1 MKKVVFVLCLIYQGV
16 MAQNVVNQVLIL
28 NEGRYDYTLG
38 EIETP
43 VTIGSY
49 DPVTNNYSVVDTI
62 EGARFASDMIING
75 DYFYVAA
82 DTQLLK
88 YDLNTYEL
96 LASQSVTG
104 VRNILIVND
113 NLFVSRGEYGVSFDS
128 YFQIYSKSDLT
139 FISELDTTEG
149 PKWTTQN
156 MVHTDNK
163 LYVAINNGF
172 EWGNEKS
179 LIGVLDLSTLS
190 YLEEIDLGSDATNP
204 DNMMITDDY
213 IYTVNNKNWSGAS
226 FSKVDLST
234 HSSTTINVSDVSTGC
249 GTSCLRGDKI
259 NFQISMDSV
268 LLEWD
273 PATLL
278 SSGNPLGINQNFY
291 ELAYDEVNNYL
302 YASETDYSTYG
313 KVHIY
318 DTDNNLVSEFDCGVS
333 PGTIIFDVRNTTSIE
348 DYSINQTQDDVFFDL
363 FGRKINQIENQPKGV
378 YIRSGKK
385 IFRQ

>member
-1 MKKVVFVLCLIYQGV
+1 MKKVVLVLCLIYQGI

-28 NEGRYDYTLG
+28 NEGRYDYTTG

-49 DPVTNNYSVVDTI
+49 NPVTNNYSVVDTI
-62 EGARFASDMIING
+62 DGARFASDMLIDGN
-75 DYFYVAA
+75 YFYVAA

-104 VRNILIVND
+104 ARNILVVND
-113 NLFVSRGEYGVSFDS
+113 NLFVSRGEYGISFDS

-156 MVHTDNK
+156 MVCTDNK

-172 EWGNEKS
+172 DWGNEKS
-179 LIGVLDLSTLS
+179 LIGVIDLSTLS

-278 SSGNPLGINQNFY
+278 SSVNPLGINQNFY
-291 ELAYDEVNNYL
+291 ELAFDEVNNYL

-318 DTDNNLVSEFDCGVS
+318 DTDNNLVFEFDCGVS
-333 PGTIIFDVRNTTSIE
+333 PGTIVFDVRNTNSIE
-348 DYSINQTQDDVFFDL
+348 DYSINKTQDDVFFDL

-378 YIRSGKK
+378 YIHAGKK
-385 IFRQ
+385 IFR

>member
-16 MAQNVVNQVLIL
+16 MAQNVVNQVLLL
-28 NEGRYDYTLG
+28 NEGRYDYTTG

-49 DPVTNNYSVVDTI
+49 DPVTSIYSVVDTI
-62 EGARFASDMIING
+62 EGARFASDMLIDG

-104 VRNILIVND
+104 VRNILIVNN

-213 IYTVNNKNWSGAS
+213 IFTVNNKNWSGAS

-234 HSSTTINVSDVSTGC
+234 HSSTTINVSDASTGC

-313 KVHIY
+313 KVQIY
-318 DTDNNLVSEFDCGVS
+318 DVDNNLVSEFDCGVS
-333 PGTIIFDVRNTTSIE
+333 PGTIVFDVRNTTSLE
-348 DYSINQTQDDVFFDL
+348 DYSFNQIQDDVFFDL

>member
-28 NEGRYDYTLG
+28 NEGRYDYTTG

-75 DYFYVAA
+75 DYFYIAA

-96 LASQSVTG
+96 LASQLVTG

-213 IYTVNNKNWSGAS
+213 IFTVNNKNWSGAS

-318 DTDNNLVSEFDCGVS
+318 DADNNLVSEFDCGVS
-333 PGTIIFDVRNTTSIE
+333 PGTIVFDVRNTTSIE
-348 DYSINQTQDDVFFDL
+348 DYSFNQTQDDVFFDL

>member
-1 MKKVVFVLCLIYQGV
+1 MKKVLFVLCLIYQGV
-16 MAQNVVNQVLIL
+16 MAQNVVNQVLLL
-28 NEGRYDYTLG
+28 NEGRYDYTTG

-49 DPVTNNYSVVDTI
+49 DPVTSIYSVVDTI
-62 EGARFASDMIING
+62 EGARFASDMLIDG

-113 NLFVSRGEYGVSFDS
+113 NLFLSRGEYGVSFDS

-318 DTDNNLVSEFDCGVS
+318 DADNNLVSEFDCGVS

-348 DYSINQTQDDVFFDL
+348 DYSINQTQDDVFYDL

>member
-1 MKKVVFVLCLIYQGV
+1 MKKVVLMLCILTECVIG
-16 MAQNVVNQVLIL
+16 QNVVNQVLVL
-28 NEGRYDYTLG
+28 NEGRYDYVTG
-38 EIETP
+38 QIDVP

-49 DPVTNNYSVVDTI
+49 DPSTMNYSVVDTVDD
-62 EGARFASDMIING
+62 ARFASDMLIDG

-88 YDLNTYEL
+88 YDLNTFEL
-96 LASQSVTG
+96 LASQSVSG
-104 VRNILIVND
+104 VRNILIVDD

-128 YFQIYSKSDLT
+128 YFQIYSKSDLS
-139 FISELDTTEG
+139 FISELDTLEG

-156 MVHTDNK
+156 MVTSDNK

-234 HSSTTINVSDVSTGC
+234 YSSTTINVSDVSTGC

-259 NFQISMDSV
+259 NFQISMDSI

-273 PATLL
+273 PGTLL

-291 ELAYDEVNNYL
+291 ELAHDKVNDYL
-302 YASETDYSTYG
+302 YATSTDYTTFG

-318 DTDNNLVSEFDCGVS
+318 DADNNLVTEFDCGVS
-333 PGTIIFDVRNTTSIE
+333 PGTVAFDVRNTTSIE
-348 DYSINQTQDDVFFDL
+348 DYSNYQTHDDVFFDL
-363 FGRKINQIENQPKGV
+363 SGRKINQIENQPNGV

-385 IFRQ
+385 IFRR

>member
-16 MAQNVVNQVLIL
+16 MAQNVVNQVLLL
-28 NEGRYDYTLG
+28 NEGRYDYTTG

-49 DPVTNNYSVVDTI
+49 DPVTSIYSVVDTI
-62 EGARFASDMIING
+62 IGARFASDMLIDG

-96 LASQSVTG
+96 LASQSVNG

-113 NLFVSRGEYGVSFDS
+113 NLFVSRGEYGISFDS

-204 DNMMITDDY
+204 DNMMITDDF
-213 IYTVNNKNWSGAS
+213 IFTVNNKNWSGAS

-318 DTDNNLVSEFDCGVS
+318 DADNNLVSEFDCGVS
-333 PGTIIFDVRNTTSIE
+333 PGTIVFDVRNTTSIE

>member
-1 MKKVVFVLCLIYQGV
+1 MKKVLFVLCLIYQGV
-16 MAQNVVNQVLIL
+16 MAQNVVNQVLLL
-28 NEGRYDYTLG
+28 NEGRFDYATG

-49 DPVTNNYSVVDTI
+49 DPVTSIYSVVDTI
-62 EGARFASDMIING
+62 EGARFASDIIIDG

-113 NLFVSRGEYGVSFDS
+113 NLFVSRGEYGISFDS

-139 FISELDTTEG
+139 FISELDTSEG

-179 LIGVLDLSTLS
+179 LIGVLDLTTL
-190 YLEEIDLGSDATNP
+190 E
-204 DNMMITDDY
+204 
-213 IYTVNNKNWSGAS
+213 
-226 FSKVDLST
+226 
-234 HSSTTINVSDVSTGC
+234 
-249 GTSCLRGDKI
+249 
-259 NFQISMDSV
+259 
-268 LLEWD
+268 
-273 PATLL
+273 
-278 SSGNPLGINQNFY
+278 
-291 ELAYDEVNNYL
+291 
-302 YASETDYSTYG
+302 
-313 KVHIY
+313 
-318 DTDNNLVSEFDCGVS
+318 
-333 PGTIIFDVRNTTSIE
+333 
-348 DYSINQTQDDVFFDL
+348 L
-363 FGRKINQIENQPKGV
+363 FGGNRFGI
-378 YIRSGKK
+378 
-385 IFRQ
+385 

>member
-190 YLEEIDLGSDATNP
+190 YLEEIDLGLDATNP

>member
-16 MAQNVVNQVLIL
+16 MAQNVVNQVLLL
-28 NEGRYDYTLG
+28 NEGRYDYTTG

-49 DPVTNNYSVVDTI
+49 DPFTSIYSVVDTI
-62 EGARFASDMIING
+62 EGARFASDMLIDG

-234 HSSTTINVSDVSTGC
+234 NSSTTINVSDVSTGC

-318 DTDNNLVSEFDCGVS
+318 DADNNLVSEFDCGVS
-333 PGTIIFDVRNTTSIE
+333 PGTIVFDVRNTTSIE

>member
-43 VTIGSY
+43 VIIGSY

-190 YLEEIDLGSDATNP
+190 YLEEIDLGLDATNP

-318 DTDNNLVSEFDCGVS
+318 DADNNLVSEFDCGVS

>member
-104 VRNILIVND
+104 VRNILIIND

-190 YLEEIDLGSDATNP
+190 YLEEIDLGLDATNP

>member
-16 MAQNVVNQVLIL
+16 MAQNVVNQVLLL
-28 NEGRYDYTLG
+28 NEGRFDYATG

-49 DPVTNNYSVVDTI
+49 DPFTSIYSVVDTI
-62 EGARFASDMIING
+62 EGARFASDMLIDG

-213 IYTVNNKNWSGAS
+213 IFTVNNKNWSGAS

-318 DTDNNLVSEFDCGVS
+318 DSDNNLVSEFDCGVS
-333 PGTIIFDVRNTTSIE
+333 PGTIVFDVRNTTSIE
-348 DYSINQTQDDVFFDL
+348 DYSFNQTQDDVFFDL

>member
-16 MAQNVVNQVLIL
+16 MAQNVVNQVLLL
-28 NEGRYDYTLG
+28 NEGRYDYTTG

-49 DPVTNNYSVVDTI
+49 DPFTSIYSVVDTI
-62 EGARFASDMIING
+62 EGARFASDMLIDG

-139 FISELDTTEG
+139 FVSELDTTEG

-213 IYTVNNKNWSGAS
+213 IFTVNNKNWSGAS

-318 DTDNNLVSEFDCGVS
+318 DADNNLVSEFDCGVS
-333 PGTIIFDVRNTTSIE
+333 PGTIVFDVRNTTSIL
-348 DYSINQTQDDVFFDL
+348 DYSFNQTQDDVFFDL
-363 FGRKINQIENQPKGV
+363 FGRKIKQIENQPKGV

>member
-28 NEGRYDYTLG
+28 NEGRYDYTTG

-75 DYFYVAA
+75 DYFYIAA

-113 NLFVSRGEYGVSFDS
+113 NLFVSRGEYGISFDS

-318 DTDNNLVSEFDCGVS
+318 DADNNLVSVFDCGVS
-333 PGTIIFDVRNTTSIE
+333 PGTIVFDVRNTTSIE
-348 DYSINQTQDDVFFDL
+348 DYSFNQTQDDVFFDL

>member
-16 MAQNVVNQVLIL
+16 MAQNVVNQVLLL
-28 NEGRYDYTLG
+28 NEGRYDYTTG

-49 DPVTNNYSVVDTI
+49 DPVTSIYSVVDTI
-62 EGARFASDMIING
+62 EGARFASDMLIDG

-96 LASQSVTG
+96 LASQSVNG

-163 LYVAINNGF
+163 LYIAINNGF

-179 LIGVLDLSTLS
+179 LIGVLDLITLS

-213 IYTVNNKNWSGAS
+213 IFTVNNKNWSGAS

-234 HSSTTINVSDVSTGC
+234 HSSTTINVSDASTGC

-313 KVHIY
+313 KVQIY
-318 DTDNNLVSEFDCGVS
+318 DVDNNLVSEFDCGVS
-333 PGTIIFDVRNTTSIE
+333 PGTIVFDVRNTTSLE
-348 DYSINQTQDDVFFDL
+348 DYSFNQIQDDVFFDL

>member
-16 MAQNVVNQVLIL
+16 MAQNVVNQVLLL
-28 NEGRYDYTLG
+28 NEGRYDYTTG

-49 DPVTNNYSVVDTI
+49 DPFTSIYSVVDTI
-62 EGARFASDMIING
+62 EGARFASDMLIDG

-163 LYVAINNGF
+163 LYLAINNGF

-302 YASETDYSTYG
+302 YTSETDYSTYG

-318 DTDNNLVSEFDCGVS
+318 DADNNLVSEFDCGVS
-333 PGTIIFDVRNTTSIE
+333 PGTIVFDVRNTTSIE
-348 DYSINQTQDDVFFDL
+348 DYSFNQTQEDVFFDL

>member
-1 MKKVVFVLCLIYQGV
+1 MKKVVLVFCLIYQGV

-28 NEGRYDYTLG
+28 NEGRYNYTTG

-49 DPVTNNYSVVDTI
+49 DPVTNNYSVKDTI

-75 DYFYVAA
+75 DYFYIAA

-96 LASQSVTG
+96 LASQSVNG

-113 NLFVSRGEYGVSFDS
+113 NLFVSRGEYGISFDS
-128 YFQIYSKSDLT
+128 YFQIFSKSDLT
-139 FISELDTTEG
+139 FIAELDTTNG

-190 YLEEIDLGSDATNP
+190 YLDEIDLGSDATNP

-226 FSKVDLST
+226 FSKVDLNT

-273 PATLL
+273 PATLS
-278 SSGNPLGINQNFY
+278 SSGSPLGINQNFY

-318 DTDNNLVSEFDCGVS
+318 DSNNNLVSEFDCGVS
-333 PGTIIFDVRNTTSIE
+333 PGTIVFDVRNTTSIK
-348 DYSINQTQDDVFFDL
+348 DYIVNQTQDDFFFDL

>member
-16 MAQNVVNQVLIL
+16 MAQNVVNQVLLL
-28 NEGRYDYTLG
+28 NEGRFDYATG

-49 DPVTNNYSVVDTI
+49 DPFTSIYSVVDTI
-62 EGARFASDMIING
+62 EEARFASDMLIDG

-156 MVHTDNK
+156 MVHTNNK

-213 IYTVNNKNWSGAS
+213 IFTVNNKNWSGAS

-318 DTDNNLVSEFDCGVS
+318 DADNNLVSEFDCGVS
-333 PGTIIFDVRNTTSIE
+333 PGTIVFDVRNTTSIA
-348 DYSINQTQDDVFFDL
+348 DYSFNQTQDDVFFDL
-363 FGRKINQIENQPKGV
+363 FGRKINKIENQPKGV

>member
-16 MAQNVVNQVLIL
+16 MAQNVVNQVLLL
-28 NEGRYDYTLG
+28 NEGRYDYTTG

-49 DPVTNNYSVVDTI
+49 DPVTSIYSVVDTI
-62 EGARFASDMIING
+62 EGARFASDMLIDG

-104 VRNILIVND
+104 ARNILIVND

-213 IYTVNNKNWSGAS
+213 IFTVNNKNWSGAS

-313 KVHIY
+313 KVQIY
-318 DTDNNLVSEFDCGVS
+318 DAYNNLVSEFDCGIS
-333 PGTIIFDVRNTTSIE
+333 PGTIVFDVRNTTSLE
-348 DYSINQTQDDVFFDL
+348 DYSINQIQDDVFFDL

>member
-62 EGARFASDMIING
+62 EGARFASDMIISG

-213 IYTVNNKNWSGAS
+213 IFTVNNKNWSGAS

-302 YASETDYSTYG
+302 YASETDYTTYG
-313 KVHIY
+313 KVQIY
-318 DTDNNLVSEFDCGVS
+318 DADNNLVSEFDCGVS
-333 PGTIIFDVRNTTSIE
+333 PGTIVFDVRNTTSIE
-348 DYSINQTQDDVFFDL
+348 DYSFNQTQDDVFFDL

>member
-1 MKKVVFVLCLIYQGV
+1 MKKVVLMLCILSECVIG
-16 MAQNVVNQVLIL
+16 QNVVNQVLVL
-28 NEGRYDYTLG
+28 NEGRYDYSTG
-38 EIETP
+38 EIDVP

-49 DPVTNNYSVVDTI
+49 DPSTTNYSVVDTI
-62 EGARFASDMIING
+62 EGARFGSDMLIDG

-104 VRNILIVND
+104 VRNILIVDD
-113 NLFVSRGEYGVSFDS
+113 NLFVTRGEYGVSFNS
-128 YFQIYSKSDLT
+128 YLQVYSKSDLS
-139 FISELDTTEG
+139 FVSELDTTDG
-149 PKWTTQN
+149 PKWATQN
-156 MVHTDNK
+156 MVTSDNK

-172 EWGNEKS
+172 VWGSEKS
-179 LIGVLDLSTLS
+179 LIGVLNLSTLS

-204 DNMMITDDY
+204 DNMMISDNY
-213 IYTVNNKNWSGAS
+213 IYTVNNKSWNGTS

-234 HSSTTINVSDVSTGC
+234 YSTTTINVSDVSTGC

-273 PATLL
+273 PVTLL
-278 SSGNPLGINQNFY
+278 SEGNPLGINQNFY
-291 ELAYDEVNNYL
+291 ELSHDSVNNYL
-302 YASETDYSTYG
+302 YTSSTDYTTFG

-318 DTDNNLVSEFDCGVS
+318 DSDNNLVSEFDCGVS
-333 PGTIIFDVRNTTSIE
+333 PGTIVFDVRNTS
-348 DYSINQTQDDVFFDL
+348 SINNYSFNEIDDNRVYDL
-363 FGRKINQIENQPKGV
+363 FGRTLNGLDNQPKGV

-385 IFRQ
+385 IFRR

>member
-75 DYFYVAA
+75 DYFYIAA

-96 LASQSVTG
+96 LASQLVTG

-113 NLFVSRGEYGVSFDS
+113 NLFVSRGEYGISFDS

-318 DTDNNLVSEFDCGVS
+318 DADNNLVSEFDCGVS
-333 PGTIIFDVRNTTSIE
+333 PGTIVFDVRNTTSIE
-348 DYSINQTQDDVFFDL
+348 DYSFNQTQDDVFFDL

>member
-16 MAQNVVNQVLIL
+16 MAQNVVNQVLLL
-28 NEGRYDYTLG
+28 NEGRFDYATG

-49 DPVTNNYSVVDTI
+49 DPFTSIYSVVDTI
-62 EGARFASDMIING
+62 EGARFASDMLIDG

-139 FISELDTTEG
+139 LISELDTTEG

-213 IYTVNNKNWSGAS
+213 IFTVNNKNWSGAS

-318 DTDNNLVSEFDCGVS
+318 DVDNNLVSEFDCGVS
-333 PGTIIFDVRNTTSIE
+333 PGTIVFDVRNTTSIE
-348 DYSINQTQDDVFFDL
+348 DYSINQTQDDIFFDL

>member
-1 MKKVVFVLCLIYQGV
+1 M
-16 MAQNVVNQVLIL
+16 
-28 NEGRYDYTLG
+28 
-38 EIETP
+38 
-43 VTIGSY
+43 
-49 DPVTNNYSVVDTI
+49 
-62 EGARFASDMIING
+62 
-75 DYFYVAA
+75 
-82 DTQLLK
+82 
-88 YDLNTYEL
+88 
-96 LASQSVTG
+96 
-104 VRNILIVND
+104 
-113 NLFVSRGEYGVSFDS
+113 
-128 YFQIYSKSDLT
+128 
-139 FISELDTTEG
+139 
-149 PKWTTQN
+149 
-156 MVHTDNK
+156 
-163 LYVAINNGF
+163 
-172 EWGNEKS
+172 
-179 LIGVLDLSTLS
+179 
-190 YLEEIDLGSDATNP
+190 GSDATNP

-213 IYTVNNKNWSGAS
+213 IFTVNNKNWSGAS

-234 HSSTTINVSDVSTGC
+234 NSSTTINVSDVSTGC

-291 ELAYDEVNNYL
+291 DLAYDEVNNYL

-318 DTDNNLVSEFDCGVS
+318 DADNNLVSEFDCGVS
-333 PGTIIFDVRNTTSIE
+333 PGTIVFDVRNTTSIV
-348 DYSINQTQDDVFFDL
+348 DYSFNQTQDDVFFDL

>member
-16 MAQNVVNQVLIL
+16 MAQNVVNQVLLL
-28 NEGRYDYTLG
+28 NEGRFDYATG

-49 DPVTNNYSVVDTI
+49 DPFTSIYSVVDTI
-62 EGARFASDMIING
+62 EEARFASDMLIDG

-156 MVHTDNK
+156 MVHTNNK

-213 IYTVNNKNWSGAS
+213 IFTVNNKNWSGAS

-318 DTDNNLVSEFDCGVS
+318 DADNNLVSEFDCGVS
-333 PGTIIFDVRNTTSIE
+333 PGTIVFDVRNTTSIA
-348 DYSINQTQDDVFFDL
+348 DYSFNQTQDDVFFDL